1 MSDKHSDDK
10 KNIIPQQT
18 ITTIQ
23 PQRAQATNVSTA
35 TFSSLAK
42 QAESLVS
49 GGSSVIFNAYNNNLA
64 FKWISTN
71 INDCLSIDI
80 INRFLLN
87 IAKLKFANN
96 SEIVGISDGFTIDDK
111 GQVVQIYDPT
121 IALSCAFGY
130 KIQTETD
137 DIKGRLNI
145 EIERR
150 QLDFELLLSKYKE
163 TDANALHA
171 ESMIHYIDF
180 DLDNHTMS
188 FIIPVEDP
196 TGTLSHGDTLPAE
209 TMVAGEI
216 VPGAYDPTVGI
227 DEIPEQTYINKELV
241 NISKDGV
248 LINGDLLVADRL
260 LSQQDQ
266 TTITGDLLV
275 SDKLHVQQDQ
285 TTIGNNTIV
294 NGTIVSTSGFQY
306 PSYTETI
313 EEQTISYPEQLILA
327 IATAIE
333 LPVDYLVP
341 SVKATYDYISAV
353 TKAMMET
360 IAADFEAKQKLI
372 DLNASMIDGIKNSHG
387 GLDKETHEYSQDS
400 QTWPMWVYLR
410 KWICKALRE
419 SLAGENL
426 PIWEENLPSIKDELV
441 KYGADPLYFENVSI
455 HAGGAASDTYIKIG
469 HEETTLR
476 RNICNVYVDGAHDGG
491 VLVGKDSYSGIY
503 TYNWL
508 VVHGYNTYKS
518 DVAFLCEGSARFE
531 NAVEFTNNVSG
542 ISYNSLSDKP
552 AIITIEQ
559 VDQRIQDAIQEVTFD
574 VQQFDQ
580 RLTTAEQNIQQVT
593 TDTQQ
598 LSQDVLKVTT
608 DIQQVTDNVQQVTDE
623 LQQVTETVQ
632 QVDNSV
638 QQLSEQVHDSTE
650 QLTNDIQEIKSQ
662 ISSLSEQIN
671 NILAS
676 IKHMNTYEEILF
688 RLIDLTKEII
698 NIKNTCNALD
708 TRIIALESSKAEV
721 EVVKQDLVE
730 IESWKATVNSSIED
744 INTETTSLR
753 AGLNVNTSSI
763 ETVKRD
769 ITTLQESQATTTSQ
783 LNTATTNITNL
794 QSWRGTATEQLTQLD
809 SRVTAL
815 EGK

>member
-1 MSDKHSDDK
+1 M
-10 KNIIPQQT
+10 
-18 ITTIQ
+18 
-23 PQRAQATNVSTA
+23 
-35 TFSSLAK
+35 
-42 QAESLVS
+42 
-49 GGSSVIFNAYNNNLA
+49 
-64 FKWISTN
+64 
-71 INDCLSIDI
+71 
-80 INRFLLN
+80 
-87 IAKLKFANN
+87 
-96 SEIVGISDGFTIDDK
+96 
-111 GQVVQIYDPT
+111 QIYDPT

-313 EEQTISYPEQLILA
+313 EEQTITYPEQLILA

-426 PIWEENLPSIKDELV
+426 PIWEENLPSIKDELI

-503 TYNWL
+503 SYNWL

-552 AIITIEQ
+552 DVYTKAEVYSKAEVYNTTETYSKIE
-559 VDQRIQDAIQEVTFD
+559 VNDLIQSATQQLQQD
-574 VQQFDQ
+574 VQQMQTQIDS
-580 RLTTAEQNIQQVT
+580 LQNTI
-593 TDTQQ
+593 TDL
-598 LSQDVLKVTT
+598 LSTIKDM
-608 DIQQVTDNVQQVTDE
+608 
-623 LQQVTETVQ
+623 
-632 QVDNSV
+632 
-638 QQLSEQVHDSTE
+638 STY
-650 QLTNDIQEIKSQ
+650 DD
-662 ISSLSEQIN
+662 
-671 NILAS
+671 
-676 IKHMNTYEEILF
+676 ILF
-688 RLIDLTKEII
+688 RLIDIMKDIS
-698 NIKNTCNALD
+698 NIKTTCSNLD
-708 TRIIALESSKAEV
+708 NRIIALENGKAAV
-721 EVVKQDLVE
+721 DALTQNVVD
-730 IESWKATVNSSIED
+730 
-744 INTETTSLR
+744 
-753 AGLNVNTSSI
+753 
-763 ETVKRD
+763 
-769 ITTLQESQATTTSQ
+769 
-783 LNTATTNITNL
+783 L
-794 QSWRGTATEQLTQLD
+794 QSWEATAKQELTELD
-809 SRVTAL
+809 TRVTAL

>member
-96 SEIVGISDGFTIDDK
+96 SEIVGISDGFTVDDK

-313 EEQTISYPEQLILA
+313 EEQTITYPEQLILA

-360 IAADFEAKQKLI
+360 IAADFEAKQQLI

-426 PIWEENLPSIKDELV
+426 PIWEENLPSIKDELI

-503 TYNWL
+503 SYNWL

-552 AIITIEQ
+552 DVYTKAEVYSKAEVYNTTETYSKIE
-559 VDQRIQDAIQEVTFD
+559 VNDLIQSATQQLQQD
-574 VQQFDQ
+574 VQQMQTQIDS
-580 RLTTAEQNIQQVT
+580 LQNTI
-593 TDTQQ
+593 TDL
-598 LSQDVLKVTT
+598 LSTIKDM
-608 DIQQVTDNVQQVTDE
+608 
-623 LQQVTETVQ
+623 
-632 QVDNSV
+632 
-638 QQLSEQVHDSTE
+638 STY
-650 QLTNDIQEIKSQ
+650 DD
-662 ISSLSEQIN
+662 
-671 NILAS
+671 
-676 IKHMNTYEEILF
+676 ILF
-688 RLIDLTKEII
+688 RLIDIMKDIS
-698 NIKNTCNALD
+698 NIKTTCSNLD
-708 TRIIALESSKAEV
+708 NRIIALENGKAAV
-721 EVVKQDLVE
+721 DALTQNVVD
-730 IESWKATVNSSIED
+730 
-744 INTETTSLR
+744 
-753 AGLNVNTSSI
+753 
-763 ETVKRD
+763 
-769 ITTLQESQATTTSQ
+769 
-783 LNTATTNITNL
+783 L
-794 QSWRGTATEQLTQLD
+794 QSWEATAKQELTELD
-809 SRVTAL
+809 TRVTAL

>member
-96 SEIVGISDGFTIDDK
+96 SEIVGISDGFTVDDK
-111 GQVVQIYDPT
+111 GQVVQLYDPT

-137 DIKGRLNI
+137 DTKGRLNI

-150 QLDFELLLSKYKE
+150 QLDFELLLNKYKQ

-171 ESMIHYIDF
+171 ESMIHYIDY

-209 TMVAGEI
+209 TMVAGPI
-216 VPGAYDPTVGI
+216 IPGAYNPSVGI
-227 DEIPEQTYINKELV
+227 DEIPQQTYINKELV

-248 LINGDLLVADRL
+248 LING
-260 LSQQDQ
+260 
-266 TTITGDLLV
+266 
-275 SDKLHVQQDQ
+275 
-285 TTIGNNTIV
+285 NNIV

-306 PSYTETI
+306 PSYTVTV

-341 SVKATYDYISAV
+341 SVKATYDYVTAV
-353 TKAMMET
+353 TKAMMEV

-387 GLDKETHEYSQDS
+387 GYDTETHEYSQDS
-400 QTWPMWVYLR
+400 ITWPMWVYLR

-426 PIWEENLPSIKDELV
+426 PIWEENLPL
-441 KYGADPLYFENVSI
+441 I
-455 HAGGAASDTYIKIG
+455 HYI
-469 HEETTLR
+469 
-476 RNICNVYVDGAHDGG
+476 
-491 VLVGKDSYSGIY
+491 
-503 TYNWL
+503 
-508 VVHGYNTYKS
+508 
-518 DVAFLCEGSARFE
+518 
-531 NAVEFTNNVSG
+531 
-542 ISYNSLSDKP
+542 
-552 AIITIEQ
+552 
-559 VDQRIQDAIQEVTFD
+559 
-574 VQQFDQ
+574 
-580 RLTTAEQNIQQVT
+580 
-593 TDTQQ
+593 
-598 LSQDVLKVTT
+598 LKT
-608 DIQQVTDNVQQVTDE
+608 
-623 LQQVTETVQ
+623 
-632 QVDNSV
+632 
-638 QQLSEQVHDSTE
+638 
-650 QLTNDIQEIKSQ
+650 
-662 ISSLSEQIN
+662 
-671 NILAS
+671 
-676 IKHMNTYEEILF
+676 
-688 RLIDLTKEII
+688 
-698 NIKNTCNALD
+698 
-708 TRIIALESSKAEV
+708 
-721 EVVKQDLVE
+721 
-730 IESWKATVNSSIED
+730 
-744 INTETTSLR
+744 
-753 AGLNVNTSSI
+753 
-763 ETVKRD
+763 
-769 ITTLQESQATTTSQ
+769 
-783 LNTATTNITNL
+783 
-794 QSWRGTATEQLTQLD
+794 
-809 SRVTAL
+809 
-815 EGK
+815 